1 MACPENGIRA
11 FPSGNYVFNL
21 VVHSDIK
28 TRNERKCAC
37 QSFVAF
43 LFFFIYSR
51 QEKISNFEVMH
62 C

>member
-43 LFFFIYSR
+43 LFFLFIR
-51 QEKISNFEVMH
+51 GKKKFPTLK
-62 C
+62 